1 MFITRQ
7 THALYGV
14 SVKVRST
21 LSSIFDLPAKAVLLS
36 IFFIVSQKQNS
47 GHILQC

>member
-21 LSSIFDLPAKAVLLS
+21 LSSIFDFPAKAVLLS
-36 IFFIVSQKQNS
+36 IFIVSQKLNS
-47 GHILQC
+47 RHILQC